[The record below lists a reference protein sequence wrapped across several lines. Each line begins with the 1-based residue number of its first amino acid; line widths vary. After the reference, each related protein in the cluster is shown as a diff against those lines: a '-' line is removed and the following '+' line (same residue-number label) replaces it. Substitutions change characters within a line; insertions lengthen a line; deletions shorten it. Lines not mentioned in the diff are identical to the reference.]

1 MERAEVAANW
11 AANVAPVVAHFGG
24 SIGLIKTVQVGA
36 RTTRTC
42 ARANVLREP
51 PRREGGLASP
61 RGGALDGTLQR
72 SLLYADAR
80 SQW

>member
-51 PRREGGLASP
+51 PSPPGGGSRLSTRGRVRRHPATFLVVC
-61 RGGALDGTLQR
+61 
-72 SLLYADAR
+72 
-80 SQW
+80 